1 MHISTDLSPWS
12 QHLAAVFNVA
22 LIYALW
28 SRGKVIIWLNL
39 RLRLTSSVWNFSA
52 QDADVS
58 LRGFESRLMWGS
70 CFRRLPL
77 TLLSKA
83 YKWDFMLYKFIMM
96 FGAQFCTFDNLPF
109 CLPCWKYPLPHPSPR
124 YSAVSTYKKVK
135 YDKASCNELL
145 EIPWMKSA
153 VKAPFPSGWTHNK
166 CEPKE
171 RPLTSISGP
180 PTHLTAG
187 SLFCNNKWFASSSK
201 PHWQMTRLAP
211 VSLICFTISSNFSF
225 SYSRIFWKSSTEVI
239 SSLCLVLGLGGSNGQ
254 VRMAIFASLMSCK
267 QTSQWTSFTI
277 KHSSQEQKILVG
289 HCTIKLDV
297 WTAGC
302 NKSFQRL
309 VFVLTQLHFHQWSS
323 LPFCLPSLLLRGPP
337 EYCSLFTT
345 AHDCETGL
353 SITCLHFLDQ

>member
-1 MHISTDLSPWS
+1 MLN
-12 QHLAAVFNVA
+12 FA
-22 LIYALW
+22 L
-28 SRGKVIIWLNL
+28 
-39 RLRLTSSVWNFSA
+39 LTICHFVCHVGNTHYYY
-52 QDADVS
+52 D
-58 LRGFESRLMWGS
+58 
-70 CFRRLPL
+70 
-77 TLLSKA
+77 
-83 YKWDFMLYKFIMM
+83 
-96 FGAQFCTFDNLPF
+96 
-109 CLPCWKYPLPHPSPR
+109 PLPHPSPR

-153 VKAPFPSGWTHNK
+153 VKAPFPSGWTPNK

-337 EYCSLFTT
+337 ELFTFHYCT
-345 AHDCETGL
+345 WLWNWLINYMPTL
-353 SITCLHFLDQ
+353 SWPVDILFRNGSSSFA